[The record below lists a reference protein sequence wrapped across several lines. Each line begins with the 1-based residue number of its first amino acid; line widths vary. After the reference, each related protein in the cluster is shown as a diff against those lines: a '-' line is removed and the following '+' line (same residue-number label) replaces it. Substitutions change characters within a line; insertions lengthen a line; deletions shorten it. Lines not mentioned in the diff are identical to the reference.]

1 LGVLSFLDNLFFY
14 GKTSCRV
21 TSKPHL
27 DVIFAQNTIKFMA
40 NILSVESLTHHWG
53 DIRLFNDL
61 TFGLEEG
68 DKAALIARNGTGK
81 TTLLNILGGVYPADS
96 GTVTLRKGIT
106 MGYLAQN
113 PEFNPDTTVIESLF
127 QSDNETAQ
135 LVRQYEKALAE
146 SDHDALQELLPKMD
160 QFNAWDFEER
170 AKQVLS
176 QLKIDMFEQPMGQ
189 LSGGQVKR
197 VALAKVLITN
207 PDFFILDEP
216 TNHLDLDMIEW
227 LEDYLKRSRMTLL
240 MVTHDRYF
248 LDSVCNEIFELQ
260 DETLFQYKGNYPYYL
275 EKRAE
280 RISQKNQ
287 EVERARNLLRKEQD
301 WMNRQPQA
309 RGTKAK
315 YRVDAFYDLKKTAGQ
330 NMEEQNLE
338 INIKSSRLGKKVVNL
353 HSISKSFD
361 DLKLIED
368 FSYKFTRGEKVG
380 IIGKN
385 GSGKSTFLNILTG
398 KLAPDSGEIEPGET
412 LVFGYYRQEGLN
424 LDENKRVLDVIT
436 DIADHIQLGK
446 DQSMSASQ
454 FLRYFMFP
462 NEMHNVL
469 VQKLS
474 GGEKKRLY
482 LMTVLI
488 KNPNFLI
495 LDEPTNDLDILTLNI
510 LEDYL
515 QQFDGC
521 VMVVSHDRYFLDK
534 VTDHLFVFE
543 GNGRIKDFPG
553 NYTDYYTQKK
563 EENKAK
569 KEVSNK
575 NREPKKKKP
584 SRQPN
589 PAKLTYK
596 EKKEMES
603 LEERIENL
611 ENEKAENESLL
622 NSGSLDSGELTKASS
637 RLGEI
642 MKELDECEMRWLELS
657 EKEG

>member
-1 LGVLSFLDNLFFY
+1 M
-14 GKTSCRV
+14 
-21 TSKPHL
+21 
-27 DVIFAQNTIKFMA
+27 I
-40 NILSVESLTHHWG
+40 NILSVENLTHHWG
-53 DIRLFNDL
+53 DIRLFDNL

-81 TTLLNILGGVYPADS
+81 TTLLNILAGVYPADD
-96 GTVTLRKGIT
+96 GNVTWRNGINI
-106 MGYLAQN
+106 GYLAQN
-113 PEFNPDTTVIESLF
+113 PEFEPNLTVLETLF
-127 QSDNETAQ
+127 QSDNETAIV
-135 LVRQYEKALAE
+135 VRQYEKALVDE
-146 SDHDALQELLPKMD
+146 DHEKLEQLLSKME
-160 QFNAWDFEER
+160 QLNAWDYEER
-170 AKQVLS
+170 AKNILS
-176 QLKIDMFEQPMGQ
+176 QLNIDMFNQPMGE

-197 VALAKVLITN
+197 VALARVLITD
-207 PDFFILDEP
+207 PDFLILDEP

-227 LEDYLKRSRMTLL
+227 LEDYLKRGRMTLL

-248 LDSVCNEIFELQ
+248 LDNVCNEIYEMQ
-260 DETLFQYKGNYPYYL
+260 DKTLYQYKGNYSYYL
-275 EKRAE
+275 EKRTE

-315 YRVDAFYDLKKTAGQ
+315 YRIDAFHDLKKTASQ
-330 NMEEQNLE
+330 TTDEQNLE
-338 INIKSSRLGKKVVNL
+338 INIKSSRLGKKVINL
-353 HSISKSFD
+353 HHISKSFD
-361 DLKLIED
+361 DLQVIKD
-368 FSYKFTRGEKVG
+368 FSYKFVRGEKIG

-398 KLAPDSGEIEPGET
+398 RLQPDSGEVEPGET
-412 LVFGYYRQEGLN
+412 LVFGYYKQEGMN

-436 DIADHIQLGK
+436 DIADQIMLGK
-446 DQSMSASQ
+446 DRSMSASQ

-482 LMTVLI
+482 LMTVLM

-515 QQFDGC
+515 LQFDGC

-543 GNGRIKDFPG
+543 GNGSIKDFPG
-553 NYTDYYTQKK
+553 NYSDFYTQKK
-563 EENKAK
+563 EERKTQRTASAQAK
-569 KEVSNK
+569 
-575 NREPKKKKP
+575 EPKKKKAGRE
-584 SRQPN
+584 SKPN
-589 PAKLTYK
+589 KLTFK
-596 EKKEMES
+596 EKKEMTELEQKIKALES
-603 LEERIENL
+603 
-611 ENEKAENESLL
+611 EKAKTEEKL
-622 NSGSLDSGELTKASS
+622 NSGKLPADELVEASEQIGAIMDKLDAY
-637 RLGEI
+637 
-642 MKELDECEMRWLELS
+642 EMRWLELS
-657 EKEG
+657 EKE

>member
-1 LGVLSFLDNLFFY
+1 
-14 GKTSCRV
+14 
-21 TSKPHL
+21 
-27 DVIFAQNTIKFMA
+27 MA
-40 NILSVESLTHHWG
+40 NILSVENLTHSWG

-81 TTLLNILGGVYPADS
+81 TTLLNILGGLFSPDS
-96 GTVTLRKGIT
+96 GTVTWRKDIV
-106 MGYLAQN
+106 MSYLAQN
-113 PEFNPDTTVIESLF
+113 PEFDSELTVLESLF
-127 QSDNETAQ
+127 HSDNETAVV
-135 LVRQYEKALAE
+135 VRQYEKALSE
-146 SDHDALQELLPKMD
+146 NDHDTLQNLLQRME
-160 QFNAWDFEER
+160 QLNAWDYEER
-170 AKQVLS
+170 AKQILS
-176 QLKIDMFEQPMGQ
+176 QLKIDMFDQPMGQ

-197 VALAKVLITN
+197 VALASVLITN
-207 PDFFILDEP
+207 PDFVILDEP

-248 LDSVCNEIFELQ
+248 LDNVCNEIYELQ
-260 DETLFQYKGNYPYYL
+260 DETLYQYKGNYTYYL

-287 EVERARNLLRKEQD
+287 EVERAKNLLRKEQD

-315 YRVDAFYDLKKTAGQ
+315 YRIDAFHDLKKTASQ
-330 NMEEQNLE
+330 STEEQNLE

-353 HSISKSFD
+353 NHISKSFD
-361 DLKLIED
+361 DLILIED
-368 FSYKFTRGEKVG
+368 FSYKFVKGEKVG

-398 KLAPDSGEIEPGET
+398 KLQPDSGEVEPGET

-424 LDENKRVLDVIT
+424 LDNSKRVLDVIT

-446 DQSMSASQ
+446 DQFMSASQ
-454 FLRYFMFP
+454 FLRYFLFP

-469 VQKLS
+469 VEKLS

-482 LMTVLI
+482 LMTVLM

-515 QQFDGC
+515 LQFDGC

-534 VTDHLFVFE
+534 VTDHLFVFH

-553 NYTDYYTQKK
+553 NYSDYYTQKK
-563 EENKAK
+563 QELK
-569 KEVSNK
+569 KQKTNASAI
-575 NREPKKKKP
+575 RGSKKP
-584 SRQPN
+584 KPTRKPDKN
-589 PAKLTYK
+589 KLTFK
-596 EKKEMES
+596 EKKE
-603 LEERIENL
+603 LEDTERKIKDLEAQKKEIE
-611 ENEKAENESLL
+611 AQL
-622 NSGSLDSGELTKASS
+622 NSGNLSGDELLKTSSNLGQIIESLDEY
-637 RLGEI
+637 
-642 MKELDECEMRWLELS
+642 EMRWLELS

>member
-1 LGVLSFLDNLFFY
+1 
-14 GKTSCRV
+14 
-21 TSKPHL
+21 
-27 DVIFAQNTIKFMA
+27 MA
-40 NILSVESLTHHWG
+40 NILSVENLTHNWG
-53 DIRLFNDL
+53 DIRLFNNL

-81 TTLLNILGGVYPADS
+81 TTLLNILGGKFSADS
-96 GTVTLRKGIT
+96 GLVTWRKDIVT
-106 MGYLAQN
+106 GYLSQN
-113 PEFNPDTTVIESLF
+113 PEFEPEQTVLESLF
-127 QSDNETAQ
+127 HSENETAVV
-135 LVRQYEKALAE
+135 VRSYEKAVAE
-146 SDHDALQELLPKMD
+146 NDDTAIQELLPKME
-160 QFNAWDFEER
+160 QLNAWDYEER
-170 AKQVLS
+170 AKQILS
-176 QLKIDMFEQPMGQ
+176 QLKIDIFNQPMGQ

-197 VALAKVLITN
+197 VALARVLITN
-207 PDFFILDEP
+207 PDFLILDEP

-248 LDSVCNEIFELQ
+248 LDSVCNTIYELH
-260 DETLFQYKGNYPYYL
+260 DESLYQYKGNYTYYL

-287 EVERARNLLRKEQD
+287 EVERAKNLLRKEQD

-315 YRVDAFYDLKKTAGQ
+315 YRIDAFYDLKKTAEQ
-330 NMEEQNLE
+330 STEEQNLE
-338 INIKSSRLGKKVVNL
+338 INIKSARLGKKVINL
-353 HSISKSFD
+353 HHISKSFG
-361 DLKLIED
+361 DLTLIKD
-368 FSYKFTRGEKVG
+368 FSYKFARGEKVG

-398 KLAPDSGEIEPGET
+398 KLEPDSGEVEPGET
-412 LVFGYYRQEGLN
+412 LAFGYYRQEGLN
-424 LDENKRVLDVIT
+424 LDNSKRVLDVIT
-436 DIADHIQLGK
+436 EIADHIQLGK

-454 FLRYFMFP
+454 FLRYFLFP

-469 VQKLS
+469 VEKLS

-482 LMTVLI
+482 LMTVLM

-515 QQFDGC
+515 LQFDGC

-534 VTDHLFVFE
+534 VTDHLFVLE

-553 NYTDYYTQKK
+553 NYTDYHGQKK
-563 EENKAK
+563 QEAK
-569 KEVSNK
+569 EQK
-575 NREPKKKKP
+575 NTSAPVKDPKKKKP
-584 SRQPN
+584 ARQQDKN
-589 PAKLTYK
+589 KLTYK
-596 EKKEMES
+596 EKKE
-603 LEERIENL
+603 LENL
-611 ENEKAENESLL
+611 EQQIEELENRKKEKETQL
-622 NSGSLDSGELTKASS
+622 NSGTLTGDELLQTSAD
-637 RLGEI
+637 LGQLME
-642 MKELDECEMRWLELS
+642 ELESCEMRWLELS

>member
-1 LGVLSFLDNLFFY
+1 
-14 GKTSCRV
+14 
-21 TSKPHL
+21 
-27 DVIFAQNTIKFMA
+27 MA
-40 NILSVESLTHHWG
+40 NILSVENLTHNWG
-53 DIRLFNDL
+53 DIRLFNNL

-81 TTLLNILGGVYPADS
+81 TTLLNILGGKFSADS
-96 GTVTLRKGIT
+96 GIVTWRKDIIT
-106 MGYLAQN
+106 GYLAQN
-113 PEFNPDTTVIESLF
+113 PEFEPEQTVLESLF
-127 QSDNETAQ
+127 HSENETAVV
-135 LVRQYEKALAE
+135 VRSYEKAVAE
-146 SDHDALQELLPKMD
+146 NDDTAIQELLPKME
-160 QFNAWDFEER
+160 QLNAWDYEER
-170 AKQVLS
+170 AKQILS
-176 QLKIDMFEQPMGQ
+176 QLKIDMFNQPMGQ
-189 LSGGQVKR
+189 LSGGQIKR
-197 VALAKVLITN
+197 VALARVLITN
-207 PDFFILDEP
+207 PDFLILDEP

-248 LDSVCNEIFELQ
+248 LDSVCNTIYELH
-260 DETLFQYKGNYPYYL
+260 DESLFQYKGNYTYYL

-315 YRVDAFYDLKKTAGQ
+315 YRIDAFYDLKKTAEQ
-330 NMEEQNLE
+330 NTEEQNLE
-338 INIKSSRLGKKVVNL
+338 INIKSARLGKKVINL
-353 HSISKSFD
+353 HHISKRFG
-361 DLKLIED
+361 DLTLIKD
-368 FSYKFTRGEKVG
+368 FSYKFARGEKVG

-398 KLAPDSGEIEPGET
+398 KLEPDSGEVEPGET
-412 LVFGYYRQEGLN
+412 LAFGYYKQEGLN
-424 LDENKRVLDVIT
+424 LDNSKRVLDVIT

-454 FLRYFMFP
+454 FLRYFLFP

-469 VQKLS
+469 VEKLS

-482 LMTVLI
+482 LMTVLM

-534 VTDHLFVFE
+534 VTDHLFVLE

-553 NYTDYYTQKK
+553 NYTDYHAQKRQ
-563 EENKAK
+563 EAK
-569 KEVSNK
+569 DQKSISTSVK
-575 NREPKKKKP
+575 EPKKKKP
-584 SRQPN
+584 ARQQDKN
-589 PAKLTYK
+589 KLTFK
-596 EKKEMES
+596 EKKELES
-603 LEERIENL
+603 LEQQIEEL
-611 ENEKAENESLL
+611 ENQKNEKETQL
-622 NSGSLDSGELTKASS
+622 NSGKLTGDELLQTSAD
-637 RLGEI
+637 LGQLME
-642 MKELDECEMRWLELS
+642 ELDTCEMRWLELS

>member
-1 LGVLSFLDNLFFY
+1 
-14 GKTSCRV
+14 
-21 TSKPHL
+21 
-27 DVIFAQNTIKFMA
+27 
-40 NILSVESLTHHWG
+40 
-53 DIRLFNDL
+53 
-61 TFGLEEG
+61 
-68 DKAALIARNGTGK
+68 
-81 TTLLNILGGVYPADS
+81 
-96 GTVTLRKGIT
+96 
-106 MGYLAQN
+106 
-113 PEFNPDTTVIESLF
+113 
-127 QSDNETAQ
+127 
-135 LVRQYEKALAE
+135 
-146 SDHDALQELLPKMD
+146 
-160 QFNAWDFEER
+160 
-170 AKQVLS
+170 
-176 QLKIDMFEQPMGQ
+176 
-189 LSGGQVKR
+189 
-197 VALAKVLITN
+197 
-207 PDFFILDEP
+207 
-216 TNHLDLDMIEW
+216 MIEW
-227 LEDYLKRSRMTLL
+227 LGDYLKRSRMTLL

-248 LDSVCNEIFELQ
+248 LDNVCNEIFELH
-260 DETLFQYKGNYPYYL
+260 DETLYQYKGNYTYYL

-287 EVERARNLLRKEQD
+287 EVEKARNLLRKEQD

-315 YRVDAFYDLKKTAGQ
+315 YRVDAFYDLKKTAAQ
-330 NMEEQNLE
+330 NLEEQNLE

-353 HSISKSFD
+353 HHISKSFD
-361 DLKLIED
+361 DLRLIED
-368 FSYKFTRGEKVG
+368 FSYKFARGEKVG

-424 LDENKRVLDVIT
+424 LDDNKRVLDVIT

-534 VTDHLFVFE
+534 VTDHLFILE
-543 GNGRIKDFPG
+543 GNGKIKDFPG
-553 NYTDYYTQKK
+553 NYSDYYTQKK
-563 EENKAK
+563 IESKAQKELSSKNK
-569 KEVSNK
+569 
-575 NREPKKKKP
+575 EPKKKKP
-584 SRQPN
+584 VRLPK
-589 PAKLTYK
+589 PDKLTFK
-596 EKKEMES
+596 EKKE
-603 LEERIENL
+603 LEALDEKIENL
-611 ENEKAENESLL
+611 ENEKTEKEAQL
-622 NSGSLDSGELTKASS
+622 NSGSLDGEELMKASS

-642 MKELDECEMRWLELS
+642 MEELEDCEMRWLELS

>member
-1 LGVLSFLDNLFFY
+1 
-14 GKTSCRV
+14 
-21 TSKPHL
+21 
-27 DVIFAQNTIKFMA
+27 MA
-40 NILSVESLTHHWG
+40 NILSVENLTHSWG
-53 DIRLFNDL
+53 DIRLFDNL

-81 TTLLNILGGVYPADS
+81 TTLLNILGGLISPDS
-96 GTVTLRKGIT
+96 GTVTWRKDII

-113 PEFNPDTTVIESLF
+113 PEYEPKLTVLESLF
-127 QSDNETAQ
+127 HSENETAVV
-135 LVRQYEKALAE
+135 VRQYERALAE
-146 SDHDALQELLPKMD
+146 NDHDTLQDLLPRME
-160 QFNAWDFEER
+160 QLGAWDYEER
-170 AKQVLS
+170 AKQILS
-176 QLKIDMFEQPMGQ
+176 QLKIDMFDQPMAQ
-189 LSGGQVKR
+189 LSGGQIKR
-197 VALAKVLITN
+197 VALARVLITN
-207 PDFFILDEP
+207 PDFLILDEP

-248 LDSVCNEIFELQ
+248 LDNVCNEIYELQ
-260 DETLFQYKGNYPYYL
+260 DKTLYQYKGNYTYYL

-287 EVERARNLLRKEQD
+287 EVERAKNLLKKEQD
-301 WMNRQPQA
+301 WMSRQPQA

-315 YRVDAFYDLKKTAGQ
+315 YRINAFHDLKKTASQSTG
-330 NMEEQNLE
+330 EQNLE

-353 HSISKSFD
+353 HYISKSFN
-361 DLKLIED
+361 DLNLIKN
-368 FSYKFTRGEKVG
+368 FSYKFVKGEKVG

-398 KLAPDSGEIEPGET
+398 KLQPDRGEVERGET

-424 LDENKRVLDVIT
+424 LDNNKRVLDVIT
-436 DIADHIQLGK
+436 DIADHIQLSR

-454 FLRYFMFP
+454 FLRYFLFP

-469 VQKLS
+469 VEKLS

-482 LMTVLI
+482 LMTVI
-488 KNPNFLI
+488 MKNPNFLI

-515 QQFDGC
+515 LQFDGC

-534 VTDHLFVFE
+534 VTDHLFVFK
-543 GNGRIKDFPG
+543 GDGQIKDFPG

-563 EENKAK
+563 QELKNQKADPSANK
-569 KEVSNK
+569 
-575 NREPKKKKP
+575 EPKKQKP
-584 SRQPN
+584 TRKADKN
-589 PAKLTYK
+589 KLSFK
-596 EKKEMES
+596 EKKEMDE
-603 LEERIENL
+603 LEQKIETL
-611 ENEKAENESLL
+611 EAKKKEIEDQL
-622 NSGSLDSGELTKASS
+622 NSGNLSGDELIAASS
-637 RLGEI
+637 DHGKI
-642 MKELDECEMRWLELS
+642 MKTLDEYEMRWLELS

>member
-1 LGVLSFLDNLFFY
+1 
-14 GKTSCRV
+14 
-21 TSKPHL
+21 
-27 DVIFAQNTIKFMA
+27 MA
-40 NILSVESLTHHWG
+40 NILSVERLTHNWG
-53 DIRLFNDL
+53 DIRLFDNL

-81 TTLLNILGGVYPADS
+81 TTLLNILGEKFSPDGGS
-96 GTVTLRKGIT
+96 VTWRKGIV
-106 MGYLAQN
+106 MGYLEQN
-113 PEFNPDTTVIESLF
+113 PEFDPQLPVLESLF
-127 QSDNETAQ
+127 HSDNETALIVQ
-135 LVRQYEKALAE
+135 QYEKAISKNNHNRLN
-146 SDHDALQELLPKMD
+146 ELLPRME
-160 QFNAWDFEER
+160 QLNAWDYEER
-170 AKQVLS
+170 AKQILS
-176 QLKIDMFEQPMGQ
+176 QLKIDNFDQPMGQ

-207 PDFFILDEP
+207 PDFLILDEP
-216 TNHLDLDMIEW
+216 TNHLDLEMIEW

-260 DETLFQYKGNYPYYL
+260 DQTIFQYKGNYAYYL

-280 RISQKNQ
+280 RVSQKNQ

-315 YRVDAFYDLKKTAGQ
+315 YRIDAFYDLKKTAGQ
-330 NMEEQNLE
+330 NTEEQGLE

-353 HSISKSFD
+353 HHIAKRFD
-361 DLKLIED
+361 DLELIND
-368 FSYKFTRGEKVG
+368 FSYKFVRGEKVG

-385 GSGKSTFLNILTG
+385 GTGKSTFLNILTG
-398 KLAPDSGEIEPGET
+398 KLEPDSGEVEPGET

-424 LDENKRVLDVIT
+424 LDNSKRVLDIIT

-469 VQKLS
+469 VEKLS

-482 LMTVLI
+482 LMTVLM

-543 GNGRIKDFPG
+543 GNGKIKDFPG

-563 EENKAK
+563 QEI
-569 KEVSNK
+569 KEQRSSASTSK
-575 NREPKKKKP
+575 EPKKNKP
-584 SRQPN
+584 ARQQD
-589 PAKLTYK
+589 KTRLTYK
-596 EKKEMES
+596 EKKE
-603 LEERIENL
+603 LEALEAKIEEL
-611 ENEKAENESLL
+611 ENKKSEMEEQL
-622 NSGSLDSGELTKASS
+622 NSGKLNGEELLQTSS
-637 RLGEI
+637 ALGDI
-642 MKELDECEMRWLELS
+642 MSELDECEMRWLELS
-657 EKEG
+657 EKEA

>member
-1 LGVLSFLDNLFFY
+1 LWATEENY
-14 GKTSCRV
+14 
-21 TSKPHL
+21 
-27 DVIFAQNTIKFMA
+27 MA
-40 NILSVESLTHHWG
+40 NILSVENLTHNWG
-53 DIRLFNDL
+53 DIRLFSNL

-81 TTLLNILGGVYPADS
+81 TTLLNILGGKFSSDS
-96 GTVTLRKGIT
+96 GNVTWRKEIVT
-106 MGYLAQN
+106 GYLAQEPDFE
-113 PEFNPDTTVIESLF
+113 PELTVLESIF
-127 QSDNETAQ
+127 HSENETAVV
-135 LVRQYEKALAE
+135 VRQYEKAIAE
-146 SDHDALQELLPKMD
+146 NDHNTLQTLLPRMEHL
-160 QFNAWDFEER
+160 NAWDYEER
-170 AKQVLS
+170 AKQILS
-176 QLKIDMFEQPMGQ
+176 QLKIDMFDQPMGQ
-189 LSGGQVKR
+189 LSGGQIKR
-197 VALAKVLITN
+197 VALARVLITN
-207 PDFFILDEP
+207 PDFLILDEP

-227 LEDYLKRSRMTLL
+227 LEDYLRRSRMTLL

-248 LDSVCNEIFELQ
+248 LDNVCNEIYELQ
-260 DETLFQYKGNYPYYL
+260 DETLYQYKGNYTYYL
-275 EKRAE
+275 EKRDE
-280 RISQKNQ
+280 RINQKNL
-287 EVERARNLLRKEQD
+287 EVEKARNLLRKEQD

-315 YRVDAFYDLKKTAGQ
+315 YRIDAFYDLKKTAGQ
-330 NMEEQNLE
+330 STEEQNLE

-353 HSISKSFD
+353 HHISKSFD
-361 DLKLIED
+361 NFNLIRD
-368 FSYKFTRGEKVG
+368 FSYKFVRGEKIG

-398 KLAPDSGEIEPGET
+398 KLQPDSGEVEPGET

-424 LDENKRVLDVIT
+424 IDNSKRVLDVIT

-469 VQKLS
+469 VEKLS

-482 LMTVLI
+482 LMTVLM

-515 QQFDGC
+515 LQFDGC

-543 GNGRIKDFPG
+543 GNGGVKDFPG
-553 NYTDYYTQKK
+553 NYTDYYTHIKAQEKQQKAASSVAGK
-563 EENKAK
+563 E
-569 KEVSNK
+569 S
-575 NREPKKKKP
+575 KKKKP
-584 SRQPN
+584 ARKPDKN
-589 PAKLTYK
+589 KLTFK

-603 LEERIENL
+603 LEYQIKKL
-611 ENEKAENESLL
+611 ETQKSEMEAQL
-622 NSGSLDSGELTKASS
+622 NSGSLVGEELLQTSS
-637 RLGEI
+637 NLGNIIE
-642 MKELDECEMRWLELS
+642 ELDHCEMRWLELS
-657 EKEG
+657 EKGD